1 MFNSQLARLQN
12 GLTVVKVPMES
23 VKSIT
28 CLAFVGTGSRFEQ
41 EHQQGAAHL
50 LEHLVFRGTKQFP
63 DRRQLAIQLDSVGAN
78 SNAFTGKE
86 YTGYFVTAA
95 SRHLKLGLKVVK
107 DLIFAPLLRP
117 QDLAQEKQVV
127 LEEIKMYQDAPD
139 DCVAQEFEGMT
150 YAKSG
155 LAHPILGSPQT
166 VAAISS
172 QELKQFLNQWY
183 GLGNMVLVLAGDA
196 ELLQSSDCDQLIQQT
211 FKQQPEE
218 REDNY
223 QQKRQQFFKDNPF
236 SQQRLRIIKRPT
248 AQTHFVLGWPALKR
262 NDPQRYVL
270 SVLSTVIGGNR
281 SSRLH
286 QTVREDLGLA
296 YYIYSD
302 VDQYHDAGLLGVSAG
317 VNTERI
323 EEALEVTLQEYY
335 QIAAGELPVK
345 KEELSKAKDYLTG
358 TFTLS
363 LENSLSVARYYGLG
377 YLLRDE
383 FDDPAALIEKI
394 QAVTLD
400 QVHALAQKL
409 LKPEQ
414 LRLAVIGPFKDQ
426 QKFEHFVQKT

>member
-1 MFNSQLARLQN
+1 MFNSQLTRFKN

-23 VKSIT
+23 IKSVT
-28 CLAFVGTGSRFEQ
+28 CLVFIGAGSRFEQ

-50 LEHLVFRGTKQFP
+50 LEHLVFRGTEQFP

-95 SRHLKLGLKVVK
+95 SQHLKMGLEVVK
-107 DLIFAPLLRP
+107 DLIFAPLLRSE
-117 QDLAQEKQVV
+117 DLTQEKQVV
-127 LEEIKMYQDAPD
+127 LEEIKMYQDSPD
-139 DCVAQEFEGMT
+139 DFVAHEFEGMA
-150 YAKSG
+150 YEKSG
-155 LAHPILGSPQT
+155 LAHSILGSPET
-166 VAAISS
+166 VSGVS
-172 QELKQFLNQWY
+172 PQDLKQFLNQWY

-196 ELLQSSDCDQLIQQT
+196 ELLQSSDCDRLIQQT

-223 QQKRQQFFKDNPF
+223 QEKMQQFLKDDPF
-236 SQQRLRIIKRPT
+236 SQQRLHVINRPT

-296 YYIYSD
+296 YYVYSD
-302 VDQYHDAGLLGVSAG
+302 VDQYYDAGLVGVSAG
-317 VNTERI
+317 VNTERV
-323 EEALEVTLQEYY
+323 EEALGATVQEHYHL
-335 QIAAGELPVK
+335 AAGEVPVK

-358 TFTLS
+358 KFTLS

-377 YLLRDE
+377 YLLLDE
-383 FDDPAALIEKI
+383 FDSPQTVIEKI
-394 QAVTLD
+394 QAVSLD
-400 QVHALAQKL
+400 QVHDLAQKL

-414 LRLAVIGPFKDQ
+414 LRLAVIGPFNDQ
-426 QKFEHFVQKT
+426 QKFEHFVQK